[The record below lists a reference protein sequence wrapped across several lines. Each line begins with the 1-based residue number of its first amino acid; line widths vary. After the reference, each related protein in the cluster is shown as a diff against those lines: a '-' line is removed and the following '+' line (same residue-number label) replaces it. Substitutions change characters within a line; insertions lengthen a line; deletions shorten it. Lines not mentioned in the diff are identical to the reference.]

1 MKRFSSILIA
11 LAIIASAVPA
21 LAGSFTPPDETVWE
35 QVWGEVAQACLDRH
49 YIGPPEGSICSV
61 VNKKSGQLTMWCPR
75 GLDPHFQLREACNTE
90 ANDVVRFWK
99 QHLR

>member
-11 LAIIASAVPA
+11 SAIIASAGTA

-35 QVWGEVAQACLDRH
+35 RVWGEVAQTCLDRH
-49 YIGPPEGSICSV
+49 YIGPPEGSRCSV
-61 VNKKSGQLTMWCPR
+61 VNKSSQLTMWCPR